1 LKKWVKYVWIVFAI
15 LAILFIIYQ
24 ITTFDEELLENPE
37 VQENLAGLDIAVYKI
52 LEICTE
58 TDNLL
63 DLEAC
68 KNESL
73 PRILETCETCE
84 DSISGT
90 ISACSDPRI
99 NEVMNNIDQ
108 RLDVA
113 RERVEGLN

>member
-1 LKKWVKYVWIVFAI
+1 M
-15 LAILFIIYQ
+15 
-24 ITTFDEELLENPE
+24 
-37 VQENLAGLDIAVYKI
+37 
-52 LEICTE
+52 
-58 TDNLL
+58 
-63 DLEAC
+63 
-68 KNESL
+68 
-73 PRILETCETCE
+73 CE

>member
-15 LAILFIIYQ
+15 LAILFLIYQ

-73 PRILETCETCE
+73 PRILETCE